1 MLGRVTILAGVL
13 SLASL
18 VVGLSGADYDFEA
31 FSEADTFIALGAD
44 AASPVLWGMWLS
56 LFGSYLL
63 VVPLAL
69 HLHRE
74 LRDDA
79 PAVSDLASVGA
90 LLYIL
95 LGAAGAGVLAATA
108 PHLMEQWSLAD
119 AAGRSDLLAQFDL
132 ARRIAEDGLQ
142 GVVQNVAGATWF
154 IGMGVLL
161 RAHHRGLGTTAIV
174 IGVALVLNTL
184 GILVDVEG
192 LRMLGLTGTVLLAPM
207 WAIGMG
213 VSMLRTR

>member
-63 VVPLAL
+63 IVPLAL
-69 HLHRE
+69 HLHRR
-74 LRDDA
+74 LRHDD

-95 LGAAGAGVLAATA
+95 LGAAGAGILAATA
-108 PHLMEQWSLAD
+108 PHLMEQWSVAD

-161 RAHHRGLGTTAIV
+161 RAHRRWLGTTAIV
-174 IGVALVLNTL
+174 IGSALVLNTL

>member
-161 RAHHRGLGTTAIV
+161 RAHRRGLGTTAIV